1 MAASPFALSG
11 ADGARGPTVAN
22 IGSCVY
28 MGITIRDTG
37 GGSVLR
43 IRAGSVTGVIL
54 DAISLAANDSVT
66 TWYGPQGKVAAGGI
80 FEDFVSGAYEGS
92 VFVA

>member
-1 MAASPFALSG
+1 MAAVAFPLGG
-11 ADGARGPTVAN
+11 ADAARGPVLAADRDG
-22 IGSCVY
+22 IY

-37 GGSVLR
+37 AGSVVR

-54 DAISLAANDSVT
+54 DTIALTAGDSVT
-66 TWYGPQGKVAAGGI
+66 TWYGPQGKLAQGGI
-80 FEDFVSGAYEGS
+80 FEDFVSGTYEGA